1 MSMNLFF
8 YSKIHNLNI
17 DFPFQTPTNLSYQ
30 VIKLSTKKERI
41 KILEDWINTNFTDDY
56 QQQYY
61 KQQINKLMNDENL
74 ELFVS

>member
-1 MSMNLFF
+1 MNLFF